1 MATTRTARTSSEG
14 AALLR
19 RRLWRKS
26 KTFCPTW
33 ASTHQMR
40 AWARNFESLTTQW
53 RKQNTKLPRRY
64 ECNEVC
70 YKFRRLPE
78 MARDNEEICVA
89 ACDAHFDAYEFCSKR
104 MREKRGLAILVCQ
117 RGGYVVEHASHA
129 LRQDPEVALAALS
142 NDGDALEFLPKFADE
157 REFVTVAVLKT
168 AGALQF
174 ASRRLQ
180 EDKTLLMAAR
190 YQHGE
195 QEVTRVQRHA
205 SKLGT

>member
-1 MATTRTARTSSEG
+1 M
-14 AALLR
+14 
-19 RRLWRKS
+19 
-26 KTFCPTW
+26 
-33 ASTHQMR
+33 
-40 AWARNFESLTTQW
+40 
-53 RKQNTKLPRRY
+53 
-64 ECNEVC
+64 
-70 YKFRRLPE
+70 
-78 MARDNEEICVA
+78 
-89 ACDAHFDAYEFCSKR
+89 
-104 MREKRGLAILVCQ
+104 
-117 RGGYVVEHASHA
+117 
-129 LRQDPEVALAALS
+129 ALAALS